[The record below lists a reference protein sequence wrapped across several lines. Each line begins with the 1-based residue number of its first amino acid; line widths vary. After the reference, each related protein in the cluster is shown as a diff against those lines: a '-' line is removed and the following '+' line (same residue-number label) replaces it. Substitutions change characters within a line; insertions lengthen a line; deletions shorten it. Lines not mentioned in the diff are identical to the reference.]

1 MKKLKNPYLHIEGYH
16 CFGCD
21 PTHEKGLRMEFF
33 EDGDEI
39 VCQWMPT
46 DEYVGWIDTLHGG
59 IQATLL
65 DELGGWA
72 VLRKLQSGSVTSRM
86 ELRYR
91 KPVRV
96 SAGGL
101 TLRASITNQR
111 RNIIDVEGRLYD
123 GTGQL
128 CTEASLIYFLL
139 PKDSP
144 AAAGGCEVEE

>member
-1 MKKLKNPYLHIEGYH
+1 MKKLKNPYLNIEGYH

-21 PTHEKGLRMEFF
+21 PKHEKGLRMEFY

-39 VCQWMPT
+39 VCQWRPT

-65 DELGGWA
+65 DELGGWV
-72 VLRKLQSGSVTSRM
+72 VLRKLQAGSVTSRM

-96 SAGGL
+96 SAGAL

-111 RNIIDVEGRLYD
+111 RNIIDIEGRLYD
-123 GTGQL
+123 GNGQL
-128 CTEASLIYFLL
+128 CTEATFVYFLL
-139 PKDSP
+139 PKDSSMT
-144 AAAGGCEVEE
+144 ACGCEVEE